1 MRQRTELRSVQ
12 QRLIE
17 EMKHSEGVL
26 IVLGM
31 GGGKTVSALTAI
43 CDLQQDKKIRAA
55 IVIAPKRVALTVWP
69 AEIHKWEHLRHLR
82 VGVMSGSPEQRGK
95 VLRADHDVYVCGID
109 NLTWLIDELKR
120 FPTHAGLD
128 QLVIDEMSRFKSP
141 RGARA
146 KSLNKFAAAFGAI
159 WGLTGTPRPN
169 GWEDVWMPL
178 QIVSKGR
185 AWGQSFDPWR
195 VQHFMPT
202 DYHQRVWAVRSDAL
216 PRLRSVVNT
225 WAVTIPPEETVDV
238 PFVSGPDH
246 DITVPLSPTAL
257 ADAES
262 MECELMV
269 ELGREGT
276 LADVA
281 MDDES
286 VVVAL
291 SQAVASGKLA
301 QIMQGYIYRSGEA
314 VQHYDGGKADALV
327 DFVAGLDGEPL
338 IICYWYQEDLA
349 ALREL
354 YPSIRYL
361 GAGVSDTQFAKTCA
375 AWNMG
380 DVPLLALHP
389 ASAGHGLELQF
400 GGARMLFYSVPWSPE
415 LYIQTVR
422 RIARSGQTRP
432 VFVHHMLADHPY
444 ERLRMARVA
453 SKRTAELEFI
463 NDLGRI

>member
-1 MRQRTELRSVQ
+1 MRQRSQLRSVQ
-12 QRLIE
+12 TRLIE
-17 EMKHSEGVL
+17 EMKSSEGVL

-43 CDLQQDKKIRAA
+43 SDLQRQRLIRAA

-69 AEIHKWEHLRHLR
+69 AETGKWEHLQDMR
-82 VGVMSGSPEQRGK
+82 VGVMAGTPAQRAK
-95 VLRADHDVYVCGID
+95 ILREAHDVYVCGID
-109 NLTWLIDELKR
+109 NLPWLIDELKQL
-120 FPTHAGLD
+120 PTHAGLD

-146 KSLNKFAAAFGAI
+146 KALNKFASSFGGI

-178 QIVSKGR
+178 QIISKGR

-195 VQHFMPT
+195 MRHFTPL
-202 DYHQRVWAVRSDAL
+202 DYHQRTWAVREDAI
-216 PRLRSVVNT
+216 PRLRAVVNE
-225 WAVTIPPEETVDV
+225 WAVTIPPEDTVDV
-238 PFVSGPDH
+238 PFVSGPDY
-246 DITVPLSPTAL
+246 DITVPLSPAAR

-262 MECELMV
+262 MERELMV

-276 LADVA
+276 LADMHA
-281 MDDES
+281 DDDA
-286 VVVAL
+286 VVAL

-301 QIMQGYIYRSGEA
+301 QIMQGYIYREGEA
-314 VQHYDGGKADALV
+314 VQHYDAGKADALV
-327 DFVAGLDGEPL
+327 DFVAELDGEPL

-349 ALREL
+349 MLREL

-361 GAGVSDTQFAKTCA
+361 GAGVSDKAFAQTCA
-375 AWNMG
+375 DWNAG
-380 DVPLLALHP
+380 EIPLLALHP

-400 GGARMLFYSVPWSPE
+400 GGARMLFYSMPWSPE
-415 LYIQTVR
+415 LYVQTIR

-444 ERLRMARVA
+444 ERLRMSRVA
-453 SKRTAELEFI
+453 SKLDAETDFI
-463 NDLGRI
+463 NDIGRI